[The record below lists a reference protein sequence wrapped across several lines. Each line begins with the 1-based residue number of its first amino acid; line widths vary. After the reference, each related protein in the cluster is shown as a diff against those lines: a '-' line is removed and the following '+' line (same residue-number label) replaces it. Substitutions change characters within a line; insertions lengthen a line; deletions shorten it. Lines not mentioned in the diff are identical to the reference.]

1 MFLIRSYLNP
11 WVFVLRCHLLC
22 LMHGTV
28 ANLVLVLDMSQP
40 NDIYTPT
47 LSYNGA
53 VGIYTAAI
61 VTM

>member
-1 MFLIRSYLNP
+1 
-11 WVFVLRCHLLC
+11 
-22 LMHGTV
+22 MHGTV

-61 VTM
+61 VPV